1 MGLGWLFVSCFVSI
15 PSDFYDQTHVDKM
28 ALIEYSV
35 FSLYKGNT
43 HVYLACVGQ
52 CGYLFLYTISLDL
65 EIVFPFTITL
75 SRLGNKV
82 IAASQNKL
90 KNTPSSDS

>member
-15 PSDFYDQTHVDKM
+15 PSDFYDQTHMDKM

-43 HVYLACVGQ
+43 WSLACVGQ